1 MSNYLGVCY
10 AKHDKTVPSILKLI
24 NSPICT
30 YFSVSRPLFKLILF
44 LFYLP
49 IFLHPSIML
58 AVILKISCHTL
69 NINLYNVIL
78 VDLHWTLTCQ
88 ITWMYAMLNMEVGS
102 ASKNGWLLA
111 PNNHPLLDDL
121 TDRIKTIQKWMFFD
135 RFLYRGTEW
144 QNKHPKLDEID
155 YPILDGR
162 HFTSKIGWHWSPRFG
177 WK

>member
-10 AKHDKTVPSILKLI
+10 AKYDKTVPSILKLI

-78 VDLHWTLTCQ
+78 VDLH
-88 ITWMYAMLNMEVGS
+88 
-102 ASKNGWLLA
+102 
-111 PNNHPLLDDL
+111 
-121 TDRIKTIQKWMFFD
+121 
-135 RFLYRGTEW
+135 
-144 QNKHPKLDEID
+144 
-155 YPILDGR
+155 
-162 HFTSKIGWHWSPRFG
+162 
-177 WK
+177 